1 MKKNQINKQKYREMT
16 SHQTRLRDLHF
27 CTKIDWVLSFSVLF
41 HVCTKIDSWSKDLV
55 YSRNS
60 TPFIGLSFVYNEN
73 TGQNWCFVTKIVLT
87 SCEKNYSNQRICK
100 LFEITKTIYFN
111 SERSEQVWVTD
122 CYFILFLEVS
132 HT

>member
-27 CTKIDWVLSFSVLF
+27 CTNIDWVLSFSVLF
-41 HVCTKIDSWSKDLV
+41 HVCTKIDSWSNDLV

-73 TGQNWCFVTKIVLT
+73 TGQNWYFVTKIVLT
-87 SCEKNYSNQRICK
+87 YCENKILVFEKN
-100 LFEITKTIYFN
+100 F
-111 SERSEQVWVTD
+111 
-122 CYFILFLEVS
+122 
-132 HT
+132 